1 MQPPSDTMYSRSVIE
16 ATDVD
21 VRRLARDDAH
31 LLMRVAPDVFD
42 HEVDPTLTAEFLD
55 DGRHHLA
62 VAIDGDRIVGMAS
75 ALHYV
80 HPDKSPQLWIN
91 EVGVAP
97 SHRQRGIGKRLLD
110 CLMRVAEELGCTEA
124 WVLTDRD
131 NSAGRRLYESVGADT
146 PAEECLMYT
155 IRLPRPG

>member
-1 MQPPSDTMYSRSVIE
+1 M
-16 ATDVD
+16 
-21 VRRLARDDAH
+21 
-31 LLMRVAPDVFD
+31 LLTRVAPDVFD
-42 HEVDPTLTAEFLD
+42 HEVDPTLAAEFLG

-62 VAIDGDRIVGMAS
+62 VAIEADLVVGMAS

-91 EVGVAP
+91 EVGVAE
-97 SHRQRGIGKRLLD
+97 SHRQRGIAKRLLD
-110 CLMRVAEELGCTEA
+110 CLMHVAEELGCTEA
-124 WVLTDRD
+124 WVLTGRD
-131 NSAGRRLYESVGADT
+131 NSAGRRLYEAAGADV